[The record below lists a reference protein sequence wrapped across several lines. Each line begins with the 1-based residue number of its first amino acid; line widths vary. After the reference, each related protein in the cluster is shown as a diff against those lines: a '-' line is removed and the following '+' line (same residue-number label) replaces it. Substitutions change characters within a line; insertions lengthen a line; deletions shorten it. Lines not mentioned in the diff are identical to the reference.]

1 MQTNAHKLNI
11 IKQSSKFLNLEL
23 QITNLLLIAPQN
35 TDVNVVNNY
44 DETLQSLLEKAKT
57 QNSTEPEKVAII
69 NNLLQMVAETK
80 PKSDMKTRETAW
92 EEEPMKKA
100 IRDHSNNT

>member
-1 MQTNAHKLNI
+1 M
-11 IKQSSKFLNLEL
+11 
-23 QITNLLLIAPQN
+23 LLIAPQN

-44 DETLQSLLEKAKT
+44 DETLQSLLEKAKI
-57 QNSTEPEKVAII
+57 QNSTELEKVAII

-80 PKSDMKTRETAW
+80 PNIDMKTRETVW

>member
-1 MQTNAHKLNI
+1 
-11 IKQSSKFLNLEL
+11 
-23 QITNLLLIAPQN
+23 LLLIAPQN

-57 QNSTEPEKVAII
+57 QNSTEQGNVAII
-69 NNLLQMVAETK
+69 KKLLQMVAETK
-80 PKSDMKTRETAW
+80 PKNDLTTRETVW
-92 EEEPMKKA
+92 KEEPMKKA